1 MSTVDS
7 ESIKERGMNNK
18 LEDALRTILDYVR
31 RENNRVDD
39 NKEVADAAEIVET
52 YLNSFDL

>member
-1 MSTVDS
+1 
-7 ESIKERGMNNK
+7 MNNK